1 MDLQGIKSV
10 LSEYLGDEHVIE
22 NADMSEYCSFR
33 CGGRAA
39 LLVTAHDMDALR
51 YALYVMRGAD
61 ALFSDCGSR
70 NGILDCGGKTEYS
83 AAESCESRTCSF
95 EQCNSG
101 GCGSDGHGCFSDS
114 DAADC
119 GSRNCAAVGCGK
131 APQCGS
137 CCGGRREGSSGCCK
151 AGQSAKTADVMIIG
165 NGSNILVR
173 DGGFDGVIIKLGD
186 AFTKIEQDGKRITA
200 GAAALLS
207 TVSKEAA
214 QRGLTG
220 MEFAGGIPGSL
231 GGAVYMNAGAYGGEM
246 KDAVK
251 SVKAIS
257 PDGMREYTSD
267 VSELALS
274 YRHSIFTENGDIVT
288 EVTLELEN
296 GDKAEIEKTMRELA
310 EKRSAKQPLKFPSAG
325 SFFKRPEGYFAGAL
339 IEEAGLKGLSVGGA
353 QVSPLHAGFIVNTG
367 GATASDVISLMKLV
381 QNTVKDKSGIEL
393 VPEVRIIG
401 RD

>member
-51 YALYVMRGAD
+51 YALYVTRGAD
-61 ALFSDCGSR
+61 ALFEGCGS
-70 NGILDCGGKTEYS
+70 CSEKTECS
-83 AAESCESRTCSF
+83 AAESCA
-95 EQCNSG
+95 G
-101 GCGSDGHGCFSDS
+101 GICGSETCASDGRGCFSDC

-119 GSRNCAAVGCGK
+119 GSRNCASGGCGK
-131 APQCGS
+131 APQCGN
-137 CCGGRREGSSGCCK
+137 CCGGRKEGGSGCCK

-186 AFTKIEQDGKRITA
+186 AFTKVEQDGKRITA

-246 KDAVK
+246 KDVVK

-257 PDGMREYTSD
+257 PDGMREYIAD

-310 EKRSAKQPLKFPSAG
+310 EKRSSKQPLKFPSAG
-325 SFFKRPEGYFAGAL
+325 SFFKRPEGHFAGAL

-353 QVSPLHAGFIVNTG
+353 QVSPLHAGFIVNAG
-367 GATASDVISLMKLV
+367 GAAAGDIISLMKLV
-381 QNTVKDKSGIEL
+381 QNTVKDRTGVEL